1 MISETLTGIK
11 LKKYWKKIY
20 YELKKLKIME
30 NSGERTQQPAT
41 AWKTEKERY
50 EKRLREV
57 GETIAKNYGLVMNV
71 DVSRYNEELSGYIT
85 FQEGEDYLFG
95 TDSVRVHFNN
105 DPDIPDYVTSS
116 CKEDGEMVDR
126 MRIDNNALT
135 LGMYMCKYIE
145 NMLRIHNEISDKRGN

>member
-1 MISETLTGIK
+1 
-11 LKKYWKKIY
+11 
-20 YELKKLKIME
+20 ME
-30 NSGERTQQPAT
+30 NSGERTRQPAT
-41 AWKTEKERY
+41 AKEVWEAKKARY
-50 EKRLREV
+50 ENRLREV
-57 GETIAKNYGLVMNV
+57 GEVIAKSYGLKMDV

-95 TDSVRVHFNN
+95 TDSVRLHFNN
-105 DPDIPDYVTSS
+105 DPDIPDYVAYS

-145 NMLRIHNEISDKRGN
+145 NMLRIHNEIRDKRED

>member
-1 MISETLTGIK
+1 
-11 LKKYWKKIY
+11 
-20 YELKKLKIME
+20 ME

-41 AWKTEKERY
+41 AWEAEKERY
-50 EKRLREV
+50 ENRLREV
-57 GETIAKNYGLVMNV
+57 GKTIAKNYGLVMDV

-95 TDSVRVHFNN
+95 TDSVRLHFNN
-105 DPDIPDYVTSS
+105 DPDIPDYVVSS

-145 NMLRIHNEISDKRGN
+145 NMLRIHNEIRNKRED